1 MKTCVSSGRTYQ
13 DGIRSARDL
22 WGDIVRK
29 IEIEVGKGK
38 PSANEA
44 DLTPVI

>member
-1 MKTCVSSGRTYQ
+1 M
-13 DGIRSARDL
+13 DL

-44 DLTPVI
+44 DLTLVI